1 MRFPH
6 QKVGPERSPILQTEG
21 PSCTFFDVFG
31 RFILG
36 GHEAN
41 PQNTPSPSR
50 GNHEFPMEN
59 HVFGGPGTMV
69 LAGLVKSASF
79 HVFGKFS
86 VIFFHY
92 WAILGHKFSPFF
104 TEGSKKPW

>member
-1 MRFPH
+1 
-6 QKVGPERSPILQTEG
+6 
-21 PSCTFFDVFG
+21 
-31 RFILG
+31 
-36 GHEAN
+36 
-41 PQNTPSPSR
+41 
-50 GNHEFPMEN
+50 MEN

-79 HVFGKFS
+79 HVFGKFL
-86 VIFFHY
+86 VNFFHY